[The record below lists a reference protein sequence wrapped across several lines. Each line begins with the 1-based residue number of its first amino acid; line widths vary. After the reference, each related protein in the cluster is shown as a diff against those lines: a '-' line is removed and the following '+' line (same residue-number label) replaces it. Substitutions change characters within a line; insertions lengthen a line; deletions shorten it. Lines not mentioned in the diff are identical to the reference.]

1 MKKRI
6 LALTLVLL
14 LVLSCLT
21 GCGSKTETPAEEP
34 AVEEPAV
41 EEPVAE
47 EPAAEEP
54 APEEDAQES
63 ETQDTSKVADASDMA
78 EPVDVLDEDMEPVPA
93 TALKDGIYEI
103 AVDSSSSMFNVVAC
117 TLKVENGEMTAT
129 MSMGGTG
136 YLYVYPGTAEEA
148 AAADESGYISYV
160 EGEDGLHI
168 FTIPVEALD
177 AGVDCAAFSKNKEMW
192 YDRTLVFRADSLP
205 MEAFADG
212 VIATVESLGLA
223 DGVYTVDVT
232 LEGGSGKAAVE
243 SPAELT
249 IQDGAATA
257 VIVWSSKNYDYMK
270 VEDVRY
276 DLINTEGNS
285 TFEPPVL
292 GFDYKMPVLAD
303 TTAMSVPHE
312 IEYTLYFDSASL
324 QVQP

>member
-6 LALTLVLL
+6 IALLLALLL
-14 LVLSCLT
+14 LAALS
-21 GCGSKTETPAEEP
+21 GCGSQTETPAAEP
-34 AVEEPAV
+34 AEEA
-41 EEPVAE
+41 
-47 EPAAEEP
+47 PAAEETP
-54 APEEDAQES
+54 AAEEAPAEAPA
-63 ETQDTSKVADASDMA
+63 EAAPDTSAVADAS
-78 EPVDVLDEDMEPVPA
+78 ETVTPEEVVEDGMTPIPG
-93 TALKDGIYEI
+93 TALKDGVYEI
-103 AVDSSSSMFNVVAC
+103 TVDSSSSMFNIVAC
-117 TLKVENGEMTAT
+117 TLTVADGEMTAV

-136 YLYVYPGTAEEA
+136 YLYVCMGTAEEA
-148 AAADESGYISYV
+148 AAADADSYISFV
-160 EGEDGLHI
+160 EGEDGLHT

-177 AGVDCAAFSKNKEMW
+177 AGIACAAFSKNKEQW

-205 MEAFADG
+205 ADAFADG
-212 VIATVESLGLA
+212 VIATVENLGLA

-285 TFEPPVL
+285 TFEIPVL

>member
-6 LALTLVLL
+6 LALTLSLL
-14 LVLSCLT
+14 LLLSCLT
-21 GCGSKTETPAEEP
+21 GCGSKTEAPTEEP
-34 AVEEPAV
+34 AVEEPA
-41 EEPVAE
+41 AE

-54 APEEDAQES
+54 AAEEPGAEEDAQES
-63 ETQDTSKVADASDMA
+63 DAQDTSKVADASDMA
-78 EPVDVLDEDMEPVPA
+78 EPVDVLEEGMEPVPA

-103 AVDSSSSMFNVVAC
+103 TVDSSSSMFNIVAC

-160 EGEDGLHI
+160 EGEDGLHT

-177 AGVDCAAFSKNKEMW
+177 AAIDCAAFSKKKEMW
-192 YDRTLVFRADSLP
+192 YDRTLVFRADSLTA
-205 MEAFADG
+205 EAFADG
-212 VIATVESLGLA
+212 VITTVESLGLT
-223 DGVYTVDVT
+223 DGVYTVKVT
-232 LEGGSGKAAVE
+232 LEGGSGKAKVE

-249 IQDGAATA
+249 VKDGAATA

-285 TFEPPVL
+285 TFEIPVL

-303 TTAMSVPHE
+303 TTAMSTPHE
-312 IEYTLYFDSASL
+312 IEYTLYFDSTTL
-324 QVQP
+324 QAKP